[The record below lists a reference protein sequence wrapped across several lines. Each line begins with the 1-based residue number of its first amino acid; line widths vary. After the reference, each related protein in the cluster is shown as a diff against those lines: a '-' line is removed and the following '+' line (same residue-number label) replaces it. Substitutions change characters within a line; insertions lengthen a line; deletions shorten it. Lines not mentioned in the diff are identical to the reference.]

1 MPKVQY
7 FILCL
12 KYNISFHAQSTIF
25 HFMAKVQYFF
35 NAPNTI
41 IHFHAQNTI
50 FHFYAQTDTF
60 ITFATSECNISFSC
74 SEYNISFSCS
84 GYNISFSCS
93 GYNISFS
100 CSECSFS
107 FKRSE
112 YLLLVPA
119 QSMVEHLLSVL
130 HYSIAIPK
138 HQTPYHNILKCHTIS
153 ITTCSFVM
161 DTTLTL
167 QSIGKL

>member
-1 MPKVQY
+1 
-7 FILCL
+7 
-12 KYNISFHAQSTIF
+12 
-25 HFMAKVQYFF
+25 MAKVQYNNSFSCSEH
-35 NAPNTI
+35 NI
-41 IHFHAQNTI
+41 S
-50 FHFYAQTDTF
+50 FYAQIDIF

-84 GYNISFSCS
+84 GCNISFSCS
-93 GYNISFS
+93 GCNISFS

-112 YLLLVPA
+112 YLLLVPT

-138 HQTPYHNILKCHTIS
+138 HQIPYHNILPTVHTIQLCHHHENMS
-153 ITTCSFVM
+153 V
-161 DTTLTL
+161 
-167 QSIGKL
+167 